1 MFLEARTDK
10 TDMRREERAIIHML
24 NVSGE
29 EVTVSKFY
37 GTTVAVTAGSVKLR
51 TKTKFSLGANVEIIL
66 HVEGH
71 RQAFNL
77 SGVIFGVEEDR
88 VEKKGYLVHIR
99 LNQKNNDRDDVE
111 WRRMF
116 H

>member
-1 MFLEARTDK
+1 MFLHASSDK

-51 TKTKFSLGANVEIIL
+51 TKTKFNPGANVEIIL
-66 HVEGH
+66 HIEGH
-71 RQAFNL
+71 RHAFNL
-77 SGVIFGVEEDR
+77 SGVIAGVEENR
-88 VEKKGYLVHIR
+88 VDKSGYLVNIR
-99 LNQKNNDRDDVE
+99 LNHKDDQDTAQ

>member
-1 MFLEARTDK
+1 MLLQANSDK

-37 GTTVAVTAGSVKLR
+37 GTTVAVTAGGVKLR
-51 TKTKFSLGANVEIIL
+51 TKSKFHVGANVEIIL

-71 RQAFNL
+71 RHAFNL
-77 SGVIFGVEEDR
+77 SGVISGVEDNR
-88 VEKKGYLVHIR
+88 VDGSGYLVHVR
-99 LNQKNNDRDDVE
+99 LNQKEDKDSAQ

>member
-51 TKTKFSLGANVEIIL
+51 TKTKFHLGANVEIIL
-66 HVEGH
+66 HIEGH
-71 RQAFNL
+71 RHAFNL
-77 SGVIFGVEEDR
+77 SGVIAGVEEDR
-88 VEKKGYLVHIR
+88 LEKKGFLVYIR
-99 LNQKNNDRDDVE
+99 LNQKNNDKDDIQ